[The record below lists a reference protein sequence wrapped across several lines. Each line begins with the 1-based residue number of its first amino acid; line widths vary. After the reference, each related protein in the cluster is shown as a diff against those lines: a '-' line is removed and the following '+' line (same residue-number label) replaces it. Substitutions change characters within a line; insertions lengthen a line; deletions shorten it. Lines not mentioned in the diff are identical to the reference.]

1 MHECINMH
9 CNEEKLDGL
18 LLELGFDDFVRGTDY
33 LWRAVR
39 RFDRREKLTA
49 LYAELGKAE
58 GCTGAAYERTIR
70 HAKEKALGRGNI
82 HAWTRV
88 FGWTLD
94 PYSGGLTN
102 GGLTNGELIARLA
115 RLCRED

>member
-1 MHECINMH
+1 MH
-9 CNEEKLDGL
+9 CNEDKLDEL
-18 LLELGFDDFVRGTDY
+18 LLELGFDDFVRGTEY
-33 LWRAVR
+33 LRQVVR

-49 LYAELGKAE
+49 LYAELGKE
-58 GCTGAAYERTIR
+58 VGCTGAAYERVIR
-70 HAKEKALGRGNI
+70 HAKEKALGRGDI

-94 PYSGGLTN
+94 PYTGGI
-102 GGLTNGELIARLA
+102 TNGELIARLA